1 MLECR
6 RLCLESSAD
15 DTISGSQLVQ
25 KSTIAGQTVSWEV
38 PCNTAVQFTVN
49 IGSQQFTVD
58 QSLLVQKQS
67 DGTCI
72 SIIEG
77 FIDGSVTQYI
87 FGQTWISQLYVC
99 VSPFSLLT
107 LVAFVC
113 SVECGVGDVLTRQ
126 IGRAHV

>member
-1 MLECR
+1 MSRYR
-6 RLCLESSAD
+6 RLCPESSAD

-38 PCNTAVQFTVN
+38 PCDTAVQFTVN
-49 IGSQQFTVD
+49 IDSQQFTVD

-77 FIDGSVTQYI
+77 FTSPDVTQYI
-87 FGQTWISQLYVC
+87 LGQSWISQLYM
-99 VSPFSLLT
+99 
-107 LVAFVC
+107 
-113 SVECGVGDVLTRQ
+113 
-126 IGRAHV
+126 

>member
-1 MLECR
+1 MCVLFPSFMRYNAGAYGGNFFTSC
-6 RLCLESSAD
+6 SAD

-25 KSTIAGQTVSWEV
+25 KSTISGQTVSWEV
-38 PCNTAVQFTVN
+38 PCDTAVQFTVN

-77 FIDGSVTQYI
+77 FVDGSVTQYI
-87 FGQTWISQLYVC
+87 FGQTWNSQLYVC
-99 VSPFSLLT
+99 VAPLSLHFRSLR
-107 LVAFVC
+107 V
-113 SVECGVGDVLTRQ
+113 
-126 IGRAHV
+126 

>member
-1 MLECR
+1 MC
-6 RLCLESSAD
+6 SSVAL
-15 DTISGSQLVQ
+15 SRWS
-25 KSTIAGQTVSWEV
+25 
-38 PCNTAVQFTVN
+38 F
-49 IGSQQFTVD
+49 VD

-99 VSPFSLLT
+99 VSTNSLLT
-107 LVAFVC
+107 LVSCVYN
-113 SVECGVGDVLTRQ
+113 G
-126 IGRAHV
+126 

>member
-25 KSTIAGQTVSWEV
+25 KSTISGQTVSWEV
-38 PCNTAVQFTVN
+38 PCDTAVQFTVN

-77 FIDGSVTQYI
+77 FIDNSVTQYI

-99 VSPFSLLT
+99 VSPRSLFSLSWPAC
-107 LVAFVC
+107 VV
-113 SVECGVGDVLTRQ
+113 
-126 IGRAHV
+126 